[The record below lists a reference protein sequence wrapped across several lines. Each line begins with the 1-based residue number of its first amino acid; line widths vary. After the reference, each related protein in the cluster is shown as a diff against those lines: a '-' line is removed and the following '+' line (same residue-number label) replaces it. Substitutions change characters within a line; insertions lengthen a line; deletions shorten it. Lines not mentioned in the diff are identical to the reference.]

1 MGGSLEGKLFHQTTC
16 LQNVNLSERKHLTIK
31 KAKKK
36 KLSGNAQHQ
45 SVGGFWGVICFV
57 ILFFFEGGRGVKGE
71 WGLLVY

>member
-1 MGGSLEGKLFHQTTC
+1 M
-16 LQNVNLSERKHLTIK
+16 LTLVRENTLRVK
-31 KAKKK
+31 KQKKK

-57 ILFFFEGGRGVKGE
+57 FLFFFEGGRGVQGE